1 MKRGVVRTYPS
12 RLREGAHLKSPSRL
26 REGAHLKFPSRLR
39 EGLGEGLSARIGAPG
54 QALPRPLP
62 QAGGEQVAL
71 SYTASLCQR
80 LPMLIR
86 SPMLRQ
92 PVQRLNFLNIRE
104 AA

>member
-26 REGAHLKFPSRLR
+26 REGAHLKSPSRLR
-39 EGLGEGLSARIGAPG
+39 EGLGEGLSTWTGSCP

-80 LPMLIR
+80 LPMLTR
-86 SPMLRQ
+86 SPMLKR